1 VVVNRIEPNQLPSQ
15 ISVPSWVKN
24 NAGWW
29 ANDQISDTDFVK
41 GIEYMIKEGIVKT
54 GDTPSGNGSSQ
65 KIPAWIKNNAGW
77 WSEGQIDDETFVSG
91 IQYLIKVG
99 IIKVS

>member
-1 VVVNRIEPNQLPSQ
+1 MKIVLASASLPVVVNRIEPNQLPTQ

-54 GDTPSGNGSSQ
+54 GDTPSGDGSSQ
-65 KIPAWIKNNAGW
+65 KIPAWI
-77 WSEGQIDDETFVSG
+77 
-91 IQYLIKVG
+91 
-99 IIKVS
+99 